1 MELTNANVCVVIA
14 AFNARETIARAIRSA
29 LAEPEV
35 KEVVVFDDASK
46 DDTASIARGAD
57 DNTGRLTVIRST
69 VNVGPSVARNRA
81 IEGTSSPLIA
91 ILDADDF
98 FIRGRFRRLLQN
110 RDWDLIADNIAFLTD
125 SEQLSMLNENAW
137 VTSEEHVL
145 DAVQFVE
152 GNLPNKRFSRGQ
164 LGFLKPVVSREFLL
178 RHGLFYNESMRLG
191 EDYDLYL
198 RSLIAGAR
206 FKLLR
211 SCGYCAVVRQNSLS
225 SRHATDDLRNLYL
238 ADVAVLDNPGISGEL
253 RSVLGYHAA
262 HIRSR
267 FEHRRFLDLKRAKGM
282 AAAAGFIS
290 SSPRR
295 FVEVSSAIVRD
306 KFLHLRGDSTKLQAG
321 VEFLMPLDGPR

>member
-14 AFNARETIARAIRSA
+14 AFNARETIARAVRSA

-46 DDTASIARGAD
+46 DDTAAIAQSAD
-57 DNTGRLTVIRST
+57 DNTGRLTIIRSAM
-69 VNVGPSVARNRA
+69 NVGPSVARNRA
-81 IEGTSSPLIA
+81 IERTSSPLIA

-98 FIRGRFRRLLQN
+98 FIRGRFRRLLQS
-110 RDWDLIADNIAFLTD
+110 RDWDLIADNIVFVTD
-125 SEQLSMLNENAW
+125 SEQISTFNETDW
-137 VTSEEHVL
+137 VASEERLL
-145 DAVQFVE
+145 DAVQFVA

-178 RHGLFYNESMRLG
+178 RHGLSYNENMRLG

-198 RSLIAGAR
+198 RSLIAGGR
-206 FKLLR
+206 FKLLT

-238 ADVAVLDNPGISGEL
+238 ADLAVLDGADITEQL
-253 RSVLGYHAA
+253 RSVLGHHAA

-267 FEHRRFLDLKRAKGM
+267 FEHRKFLDLKRANGM

-306 KFLHLRGDSTKLQAG
+306 KFLHLRGNSTKLQAG